1 MENLRLYLVGTAGS
15 GKSTLTKAVLE
26 WMDSQKYPAFTV
38 NLDPGA
44 ERLPYSPDVDVRD
57 WVKLADVMNRYSV
70 GPNGGQILAAD
81 LIALHAEEIR
91 RDLDSLRADYLL
103 MDTPGQIELFA
114 FRESSRLLVEALGAP
129 SFLAF
134 IYDPLLAR
142 QPAGYVSL
150 ALLAQAVQF
159 RFSVPSVQLLGKA
172 DLLKPEE
179 KERIAS
185 WAADAELLREALEGS
200 PAAPPAARSRGGNR
214 GETVSLELF
223 KALDSIGAFGTLIP
237 VSGAT
242 GEGVP
247 DLYTVVQEIYMGGED
262 IVRE

>member
-1 MENLRLYLVGTAGS
+1 MEENLRLYLVGTAGS
-15 GKSTLTKAVLE
+15 GKSTFTKALLE
-26 WMDSQKYPAFTV
+26 WMDDQKYPAFTV

-44 ERLPYSPDVDVRD
+44 ERLPYAPDVDVRD

-81 LIALHAEEIR
+81 IIALHAEEIR
-91 RDLDSLRADYLL
+91 RDLDSLRSDYLII
-103 MDTPGQIELFA
+103 DTPGQIELFA

-129 SFLAF
+129 NMLAF
-134 IYDPLLAR
+134 LCDPLLAR

-150 ALLAQAVQF
+150 ALLAQATLF
-159 RFSVPSVQLLGKA
+159 RFGLPSVTLLGKA

-179 KERIAS
+179 RARIAS
-185 WAADAELLREALEGS
+185 WSADTNLLQDALEGQG
-200 PAAPPAARSRGGNR
+200 P
-214 GETVSLELF
+214 VSLELF
-223 KALDSIGAFGTLIP
+223 KALDSIGAFGAPIP

-242 GEGVP
+242 GEGAA
-247 DLYTVVQEIYMGGED
+247 DLYAAVQEIYMGGED